1 MKIILFSAIVLLM
14 VSSSV
19 DCFGTNR
26 AWDMLDLSSRPDGG
40 HHPDFATE
48 MMRNYFL
55 SREIEKEE
63 KNSEPKGDSSNNMET
78 DGTKIDK
85 SDDKK
90 SHFQKFKK
98 FFKFW

>member
-1 MKIILFSAIVLLM
+1 MKIILFVAIVLLL

-26 AWDMLDLSSRPDGG
+26 GWDMADLALRPDGG

-48 MMRNYFL
+48 MMRSYFL
-55 SREIEKEE
+55 SREIEKKE
-63 KNSEPKGDSSNNMET
+63 KKSESKSDSSHKMET
-78 DGTKIDK
+78 NGTKIDN

-90 SHFQKFKK
+90 SNFQKFKK